1 MAGFVGSSN
10 LTRAGLSTQGELNI
24 DVLDED
30 ATKKLAAW
38 FNDRWEALNSID
50 ISEQLADILD
60 ASWIQ
65 QTDPYLVH
73 LKIAYHLSKDARE
86 GIPED
91 IPSDIR
97 SELFDFQSAA
107 VSMAVKTLT
116 RQRGVMIGDVVGL
129 GKTMT
134 ATAIA
139 RTMEKMDNV
148 ETLIICP
155 KNLEK
160 MWKEYVRRYQLRGAE
175 VLPLSMAAKELPDLA
190 RYRLLII
197 DESHNLRNAGTKAY
211 NAVQQYI
218 SKNEPYVV
226 LLTATPYNVDV
237 SDLAD
242 QIGLFIADDA
252 HSARCSNSCRWRSY
266 GICTTRSQ
274 WECTVSWRVPEERR
288 S

>member
-50 ISEQLADILD
+50 ISDRLADILD

-86 GIPED
+86 GIPDD

-175 VLPLSMAAKELPDLA
+175 VLPLSMAANHRLPIE
-190 RYRLLII
+190 R
-197 DESHNLRNAGTKAY
+197 KAE
-211 NAVQQYI
+211 A
-218 SKNEPYVV
+218 
-226 LLTATPYNVDV
+226 
-237 SDLAD
+237 
-242 QIGLFIADDA
+242 
-252 HSARCSNSCRWRSY
+252 
-266 GICTTRSQ
+266 
-274 WECTVSWRVPEERR
+274 
-288 S
+288 